1 MQERAVLERFA
12 PMTHQAGAPG
22 RAPGPHATRPRIADT
37 MQRVV
42 ACAVETDR
50 VVRKACGPESGG
62 VARVIAH
69 LLPTLAHPLKP
80 IRENTVRGCLEYIE
94 ARLTSRA
101 LEIEQV
107 FMYGGAG
114 ERGEADFLTYVTGVV
129 STNRSRGKTKQRIV
143 ETAKIGVAVGEA
155 LEEYTNGDIR
165 SALESR
171 WDKPVFSSNIDA
183 VVETLGKRGING
195 EALCWEVICKE
206 SLQHIA
212 LVRRE
217 ANRIV
222 RMWPERKADDLVGYG
237 WRGLRLALRSYNPE
251 TAWFSTYACPKIR
264 GAIRDGVRSESHLPK
279 RLNTFVNKAERAK
292 DELSLILGR
301 HPTQAEVAEKLQI
314 EVERVRQIAT
324 FAPPQ
329 SLYSGE
335 DENGL
340 QIAGRDDVES
350 AALAALE
357 RSQLEQAL
365 GSLPDEEATAIRLL
379 VMDELSMQEVRERT
393 GASSKQLRARRDRGL
408 ATLRENLER
417 TTQF

>member
-1 MQERAVLERFA
+1 MLERFA

-195 EALCWEVICKE
+195 EALCWEVI
-206 SLQHIA
+206 
-212 LVRRE
+212 
-217 ANRIV
+217 
-222 RMWPERKADDLVGYG
+222 
-237 WRGLRLALRSYNPE
+237 
-251 TAWFSTYACPKIR
+251 
-264 GAIRDGVRSESHLPK
+264 
-279 RLNTFVNKAERAK
+279 
-292 DELSLILGR
+292 
-301 HPTQAEVAEKLQI
+301 
-314 EVERVRQIAT
+314 
-324 FAPPQ
+324 
-329 SLYSGE
+329 
-335 DENGL
+335 
-340 QIAGRDDVES
+340 
-350 AALAALE
+350 
-357 RSQLEQAL
+357 
-365 GSLPDEEATAIRLL
+365 
-379 VMDELSMQEVRERT
+379 
-393 GASSKQLRARRDRGL
+393 
-408 ATLRENLER
+408 
-417 TTQF
+417 